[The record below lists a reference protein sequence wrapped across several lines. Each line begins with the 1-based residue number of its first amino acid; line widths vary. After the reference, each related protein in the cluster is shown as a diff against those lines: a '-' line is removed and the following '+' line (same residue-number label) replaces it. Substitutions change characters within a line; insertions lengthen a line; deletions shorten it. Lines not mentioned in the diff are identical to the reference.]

1 MKYLFCSITLCIAV
15 LSAAAQAPFSSWYA
29 ISYESPAY
37 IPTFEKVDL
46 LTGNRV
52 LSVPLPYAGYFSDVH
67 FFSRPGRYVVQL
79 QDSLQDNYL
88 VEIDT
93 NGIVVRNTY
102 IDSGPGT
109 LTKYILPSFNS
120 NFYYGLRLS
129 STAPGYEFF
138 RLNPQSGLTTVLAT
152 MSNTGT
158 VYADNAVINRR
169 DELFFWSNDFMAGGD
184 VLYRAE
190 PSTQSIV
197 ALDTLPGPD
206 RFFASIFDCYTSTI
220 YGLIGDPFAGGGN
233 WKLAT
238 LNQQDGTIDTVGT
251 LANTFS
257 QWRSNTYC
265 LAPGPSLFMLN
276 GLSPHQAMLFE
287 LPDTVGPIY
296 TDPLPFLK
304 LVAIPNPVC
313 ETPTAVDELD
323 ATPATFVYPN
333 PVTSRPAVLRFP
345 TVASRTVEVFDARGA
360 LVYRTSTRTQEIL
373 LPAQQWSRGIY
384 NVRAVSGSE
393 AETVRLVVEK

>member
-52 LSVPLPYAGYFSDVH
+52 LSVPLPHAGYFSDVH

-220 YGLIGDPFAGGGN
+220 YGLIGDPFAGGATGN
-233 WKLAT
+233 LR
-238 LNQQDGTIDTVGT
+238 
-251 LANTFS
+251 
-257 QWRSNTYC
+257 RSTNRM
-265 LAPGPSLFMLN
+265 APLIRSAPLPIRFLN
-276 GLSPHQAMLFE
+276 GVRIPIASHPAHRSSCS
-287 LPDTVGPIY
+287 TVCRP
-296 TDPLPFLK
+296 TRRCSSSCR
-304 LVAIPNPVC
+304 IPSDRS
-313 ETPTAVDELD
+313 TPTRCR
-323 ATPATFVYPN
+323 
-333 PVTSRPAVLRFP
+333 S
-345 TVASRTVEVFDARGA
+345 
-360 LVYRTSTRTQEIL
+360 
-373 LPAQQWSRGIY
+373 
-384 NVRAVSGSE
+384 
-393 AETVRLVVEK
+393 